1 MKTRTTMM
9 LCLLTISLAALAQS
23 ERTFKVQNFQQI
35 QFNTFGHVYFEQG
48 PTCSVRAKGLK
59 DDLDRLIVKVQGN
72 VLVIDEKK
80 RKKPMAGIKNKVVFY
95 VTAPTLSAL
104 TVDGVASFDTKQI
117 DVKSD
122 FRLEV
127 RGVCSTRIEHLKCN
141 GFDADIDGVA
151 NNNLNIEARSA
162 HFGIDGVT
170 KGSVDVKSDVLRL
183 DIDGA
188 DTMKFTFAGNECRVV
203 CDGVC
208 KGSLHVD
215 CQSLHA
221 QADGLTD
228 MTISGTADKVDFGT
242 DGVAKFNTKDLNRF

>member
-1 MKTRTTMM
+1 MNKR
-9 LCLLTISLAALAQS
+9 LLFVVCLLTISMAALAQS
-23 ERTFKVQNFQQI
+23 ERTFNVQSFQQI
-35 QFNTFGHVYFEQG
+35 KFETIGQVYFEQG
-48 PTCSVRAKGLK
+48 PTCSVRAKGLQ

-80 RKKPMAGIKNKVVFY
+80 RKKPMVGTKKKVVFY

-104 TVDGVASFDTKQI
+104 TIDGIASFDAKQI

-122 FRLEV
+122 FRLKI
-127 RGVCSTRIEHLKCN
+127 RGVCSTRIERLKCN